1 MPDILAGIC
10 GAIGRRL
17 NCRQRLSTVGSIF
30 SRSVVANTNL
40 RYSGG
45 SSSVFSNA
53 LKASLVSWCASS
65 IMKTL
70 KRPMP
75 GL

>member
-1 MPDILAGIC
+1 
-10 GAIGRRL
+10 L
-17 NCRQRLSTVGSIF
+17 NCRQRLNTVGSIF
-30 SRSVVANTNL
+30 SGSVVASTNF

-45 SSSVFSNA
+45 SSSVFSSALNA
-53 LKASLVSWCASS
+53 SRVNWCASS

-70 KRPMP
+70 KRPTL